1 MERHFQKIPKAGQ
14 PREVYPNFQFF
25 FLEVFFPVNFAPG
38 ESTVSGISGNFS
50 GKFLYD
56 LPPFPNFGKFWLGGK
71 RPVSKFDPT
80 LSQSLA
86 RPQMAI
92 LNWICDFILRGTGP
106 LKTTMDV
113 IDAAKVIRLSMLRL
127 VTIKGVSNSSTRSWP
142 PNWAKH
148 FFTATKVDE
157 RFEWHCKYKE
167 STDGQN

>member
-56 LPPFPNFGKFWLGGK
+56 LPPFPNFRKFWLDGK
-71 RPVSKFDPT
+71 RPVSKFDTT

-92 LNWICDFILRGTGP
+92 LN
-106 LKTTMDV
+106 
-113 IDAAKVIRLSMLRL
+113 
-127 VTIKGVSNSSTRSWP
+127 
-142 PNWAKH
+142 
-148 FFTATKVDE
+148 
-157 RFEWHCKYKE
+157 
-167 STDGQN
+167 